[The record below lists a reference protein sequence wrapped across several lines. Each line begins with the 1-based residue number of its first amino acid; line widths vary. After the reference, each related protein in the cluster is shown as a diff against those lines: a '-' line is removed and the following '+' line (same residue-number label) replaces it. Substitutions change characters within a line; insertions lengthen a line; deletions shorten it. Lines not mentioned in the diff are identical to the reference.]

1 MSHGLVDG
9 ECALVFM
16 GLRVVFALSPSPT
29 QHLSFFE
36 MWGICAHNTTF
47 EFLWNADADKDLF
60 GKVYE
65 GTDTIVDKTMQ
76 IISHE
81 TPMLYLLVHIL
92 KSLLG

>member
-16 GLRVVFALSPSPT
+16 GMRVVFVLSPSPA
-29 QHLSFFE
+29 QHLRFFE
-36 MWGICAHNTTF
+36 MWGICAHSKKI
-47 EFLWNADADKDLF
+47 EFLLNVDTYKALF

>member
-1 MSHGLVDG
+1 
-9 ECALVFM
+9 M
-16 GLRVVFALSPSPT
+16 GLRVVFALSPSPA

-36 MWGICAHNTTF
+36 MWGICAHSKKI
-47 EFLWNADADKDLF
+47 EWIWNADADKALF

-65 GTDTIVDKTMQ
+65 GTNTIVEKTMQ